1 MRVNIHG
8 YTWLDVW
15 SENSVGWWDTQT
27 LTQTPEGCAAPR
39 QIVLPVCTPLVH
51 PHCQCT
57 IPTPPLPVNNT
68 LRLQLCSFPSC
79 LELGSQALYKRAKL
93 QNCTLL
99 HLIKSTLHMCRR
111 SPGIL
116 NCCCGLNSLCDRIV
130 VKVELLKLFAAL
142 SLSFIFNI
150 QPCLIFSQLQLISS
164 RHRVRESYGR
174 FD

>member
-1 MRVNIHG
+1 MVGHANPHSDARGLCGTSANCPA
-8 YTWLDVW
+8 
-15 SENSVGWWDTQT
+15 SVYS
-27 LTQTPEGCAAPR
+27 PS
-39 QIVLPVCTPLVH
+39 
-51 PHCQCT
+51 
-57 IPTPPLPVNNT
+57 TPPLPVNNT

-130 VKVELLKLFAAL
+130 VKVEPVEGFCCALTLFHLQHPAL
-142 SLSFIFNI
+142 PHIFTI
-150 QPCLIFSQLQLISS
+150 AIDLI
-164 RHRVRESYGR
+164 
-174 FD
+174 

>member
-1 MRVNIHG
+1 MVGHANPHSDARGLCGTSANCPA
-8 YTWLDVW
+8 
-15 SENSVGWWDTQT
+15 SVYS
-27 LTQTPEGCAAPR
+27 PS
-39 QIVLPVCTPLVH
+39 
-51 PHCQCT
+51 
-57 IPTPPLPVNNT
+57 TPPLPVYYTYPPVNNT

-130 VKVELLKLFAAL
+130 VKVELLKVFAAL

-174 FD
+174 FDCCL